1 MRTTLLAQF
10 LTIAGPE
17 IISGARG
24 ESEQNLRTIFAQAEE
39 EAPSIL
45 FIDEIDSIA
54 PNRDKGRDENMQK
67 IVATL
72 LTLMD
77 GIKSK
82 AHVMVIGA

>member
-1 MRTTLLAQF
+1 M
-10 LTIAGPE
+10 
-17 IISGARG
+17 
-24 ESEQNLRTIFAQAEE
+24 FAQAAEA
-39 EAPSIL
+39 APSIL

-77 GIKSK
+77 GAYLKNSS
-82 AHVMVIGA
+82 VFSLY